1 MFKRTAM
8 KLLSLLHWMLP
19 QDLDHHGSPVVLVVQ
34 VLVAVVVQDGRLLF
48 VLNECLQ
55 QQQQTHCVLSARLS
69 T

>member
-1 MFKRTAM
+1 
-8 KLLSLLHWMLP
+8 
-19 QDLDHHGSPVVLVVQ
+19 VQ